1 MNRFWEV
8 QRSRAQPPQAEHLI
22 GSVRLLS
29 AKYLPASE
37 RARHEAPL
45 LFCHVLISILKLLLH
60 GLSYCENSTKNREII
75 VRNAG
80 KTQVSDR
87 EKKIAEDLQYV
98 VGGHADHGGDK
109 SLEETSNLR
118 KSKQWWEMNQ
128 KVVSESLISSNH
140 DSNHS

>member
-1 MNRFWEV
+1 MV
-8 QRSRAQPPQAEHLI
+8 
-22 GSVRLLS
+22 
-29 AKYLPASE
+29 
-37 RARHEAPL
+37 
-45 LFCHVLISILKLLLH
+45 
-60 GLSYCENSTKNREII
+60 

-118 KSKQWWEMNQ
+118 KNKQWWEMNQ
-128 KVVSESLISSNH
+128 KTCERIIDQLESRLES
-140 DSNHS
+140 